1 MEVRLNG
8 TLRGLSG
15 RRSVVLEPWEGGTVR
30 DALAETVAQLP
41 MLDGRITEG
50 EELLPTVV
58 VFLNGRNIR
67 FYDGLNTNVQPDQ
80 ILDIFPRTGA
90 QRAFVKE

>member
-1 MEVRLNG
+1 MEVRLNS

-15 RRSVVLEPWEGGTVR
+15 RRSVVFELWEGGTVR
-30 DALAETVAQLP
+30 DALTQTVAQLP
-41 MLDGRITEG
+41 MLDGKITKG
-50 EELLPTVV
+50 EQLLPSVV

-67 FYDGLNTNVQPDQ
+67 FYDGLNTVVQPDQ